1 MTEATTSISS
11 YVGVNLTVPQKTSY
25 TIKFNANGGSGT
37 APTDLTKWDSETA
50 YLPNNTF
57 TRKGYDFVGWGTS
70 ESGGT
75 IYLEGAAYTGNAAA
89 TLYAIWKSNYIAPT
103 LSNLTATRVALV
115 DEEYVETDDG
125 NLAHVKFNYSVPY
138 EDYEELSHTIKIGIK
153 ATDEDEYT
161 YVSVEGEYELV
172 DAVITGIVLDTE
184 KAYDIIAMIEADG
197 EIDAAAEAV
206 LEDADFMP
214 MHELEMTVEDLD
226 SVCVYMTDLV
236 SEYEGDADVQPFEE
250 EGRRCANLYIAPPT
264 ENADEFLSAASH
276 YDASGSTLTLGEAA
290 GERVSMLLVLKEG

>member
-1 MTEATTSISS
+1 MNCTQTDALLDAYMDDALAEGDRAALAAHCADCPACAEKYRATEVMKRMFSEMAPE
-11 YVGVNLTVPQKTSY
+11 VDVPLAAQAGWRRAVKAEAQRSKRQRLY
-25 TIKFNANGGSGT
+25 KMAGG
-37 APTDLTKWDSETA
+37 
-50 YLPNNTF
+50 
-57 TRKGYDFVGWGTS
+57 
-70 ESGGT
+70 
-75 IYLEGAAYTGNAAA
+75 IAAA
-89 TLYAIWKSNYIAPT
+89 LVVAVG
-103 LSNLTATRVALV
+103 ATFALMANPAQK
-115 DEEYVETDDG
+115 DVEMRSAD
-125 NLAHVKFNYSVPY
+125 LAGAQS
-138 EDYEELSHTIKIGIK
+138 
-153 ATDEDEYT
+153 
-161 YVSVEGEYELV
+161 
-172 DAVITGIVLDTE
+172 
-184 KAYDIIAMIEADG
+184 IAMIEADG

-250 EGRRCANLYIAPPT
+250 EGRRCANLYIDLPT